1 MIRGGTHQDK
11 RRLHASRYILPFK
24 GGGACDVRKEERGVR
39 KGVWLKVGKST
50 ATLGS

>member
-39 KGVWLKVGKST
+39 KGAIRECG
-50 ATLGS
+50 